1 MIHEMRGNGFKGRA
15 GGGRGGSAIR
25 NTGCSCRG
33 PCLVLSTHVEWL
45 TTACNSSSRRYNKSS
60 GLLGHLYIFGIC
72 RHMHMNKREKIGK
85 KKWGKVREMKE
96 RGGDSLS

>member
-1 MIHEMRGNGFKGRA
+1 M
-15 GGGRGGSAIR
+15 GGWKDGSPVTTYCHTAPAEAL
-25 NTGCSCRG
+25 S
-33 PCLVLSTHVEWL
+33 LVSRTHDGWL